1 MDVVWRCTLWYNR
14 YVQGAFLM
22 KLNYDRKSKDPT
34 YFIQVGIRNGKK
46 VTTKNVERIG
56 KHSELLKITD
66 DPLEYARQKVKE
78 YNDNLKNSRVEYNI
92 TIHFDDKVIN
102 RGNIVSRSTCRN
114 IGYLYLKEI
123 YSSLNLSGFFEKVCS
138 DRRIAFHPDMINM
151 VLAFSRILDPGS
163 KLHTLKNLSRFYG
176 DFDFSHQDILRFMDI
191 LEENYDEYL
200 SHLFESSNK
209 VIKRNTSV
217 CYFDCTNFYFE
228 KETEDEDVYDEITG
242 ELIKGLLKYGVSK
255 EHRPNPI
262 VQMGLFMDA
271 DGIPL
276 SMCINPGSDNESL
289 CTVPAEKK
297 MLKMFENKDII
308 YCADAGLG
316 YNDARVFNDFGG
328 RKFVVTQS
336 VKKLSNVLKQAVFN
350 DFDYR
355 FSQDGKP
362 MFLKAMKNF
371 DRTLT
376 ENRKYYDGYIYK
388 SIMVDKPVDLGLFE
402 IRQSK
407 NGKTRKVKS
416 KGTLKQ
422 RIIVTYSRKMA
433 EYQKTVR
440 NRQIERAKKILTAM
454 DPENFKKGPHDV
466 TRFIKSDKEKKNYS
480 LDEAR
485 IEEEAK
491 YDGFYAVATN
501 IFDMKETEVL
511 DIQSRRY
518 QIEDCFRILKT
529 NFSSRPVYHHKE
541 NRIKAHFLICYT
553 ALLIYRL
560 LEVKLDRNKTH
571 FTTGQIIET
580 LQNMN
585 VVNCSDMYYQSCYT
599 GSDVLDSLEQLFDL
613 KLNRKYYLPK
623 TLNKLKKI

>member
-1 MDVVWRCTLWYNR
+1 
-14 YVQGAFLM
+14 M

-66 DPLEYARQKVKE
+66 DPLEYAKQRVKE
-78 YNDNLKNSRVEYNI
+78 YNENIKNSKVEYNI
-92 TIHFDDKVIN
+92 TVNFDDKVIN
-102 RGNIVSRSTCRN
+102 QGNTVSKSTCKN
-114 IGYLYLKEI
+114 TGYFYLKEL
-123 YSSLNLSGFFEKVCS
+123 YSSLGISDFFDKVCS
-138 DRRIAFHPDMINM
+138 GRKIAFNPNMINM
-151 VLAFSRILDPGS
+151 VLTFSRILDPGS
-163 KLHTLKNLSRFYG
+163 KMHTLNNLTGFYG

-209 VIKRNTSV
+209 VIKRNTNV

-228 KETEDEDVYDEITG
+228 KESEDEDVYDEITG

-289 CTVPAEKK
+289 CAVPAEKK

-308 YCADAGLG
+308 YCSDAGLG
-316 YNDARVFNDFGG
+316 YNDTRLFNDFGG

-336 VKKLSNVLKQAVFN
+336 IKKLNSILKQAVFN
-350 DFDYR
+350 DYDYR

-362 MFLKAMKNF
+362 ASLETMKTF
-371 DRTLT
+371 DRTLK

-388 SIMVDKPVDLGLFE
+388 SIPVDKLVDLGLFE
-402 IRQSK
+402 VKQYK
-407 NGKTRKVKS
+407 NGKTKKVKS
-416 KGTLKQ
+416 KGNLKQ

-440 NRQIERAKKILTAM
+440 NRQIERAKKILANM
-454 DPENFKKGPHDV
+454 DPDNFKKGPNDV
-466 TRFIKSDKEKKNYS
+466 TRFIKSDKEKKNYY

-518 QIEDCFRILKT
+518 KIEDCFRVLKA
-529 NFSSRPVYHHKE
+529 NFSSRPVYHRKE

-571 FTTGQIIET
+571 FTTEQIIET

-585 VVNCSDMYYQSCYT
+585 VVNCSDMYYQACYT

-613 KLNRKYYLPK
+613 KLNRKYYQPK
-623 TLNKLKKI
+623 TLNKFKKI

>member
-1 MDVVWRCTLWYNR
+1 
-14 YVQGAFLM
+14 M

-66 DPLEYARQKVKE
+66 DPLEYAKQRVKE
-78 YNDNLKNSRVEYNI
+78 YNENIKNSKVEYNI
-92 TIHFDDKVIN
+92 TVNFDDKVIN
-102 RGNIVSRSTCRN
+102 QGNTVSKSTCKN
-114 IGYLYLKEI
+114 TGYFYLKEL
-123 YSSLNLSGFFEKVCS
+123 YSSLGISDFFDKVCS
-138 DRRIAFHPDMINM
+138 GRKIAFNPNMINM
-151 VLAFSRILDPGS
+151 VLTFSRILDPGS
-163 KLHTLKNLSRFYG
+163 KMHTLKNLTGFYG

-209 VIKRNTSV
+209 VIKRNTNV

-228 KETEDEDVYDEITG
+228 KESEDEDVYDEITG

-289 CTVPAEKK
+289 CAVPAEKK

-308 YCADAGLG
+308 YCSDAGLG
-316 YNDARVFNDFGG
+316 YNDTRLFNDFGG

-336 VKKLSNVLKQAVFN
+336 IKKLNSILKQAVFN
-350 DFDYR
+350 DYDYR
-355 FSQDGKP
+355 FSQGGKP
-362 MFLKAMKNF
+362 ASLETMKTF
-371 DRTLT
+371 DRTLK
-376 ENRKYYDGYIYK
+376 ENRNYYDGYIYK
-388 SIMVDKPVDLGLFE
+388 SIPVDKLVDLGLFE
-402 IRQSK
+402 VKQYK
-407 NGKTRKVKS
+407 NGKAKKIKS
-416 KGTLKQ
+416 KGNLKQ

-440 NRQIERAKKILTAM
+440 NRQIERAKKILANM
-454 DPENFKKGPHDV
+454 DPDNFKKGPNDV
-466 TRFIKSDKEKKNYS
+466 TRFIKSDKEKKNYY

-518 QIEDCFRILKT
+518 KIEDCFRVLKT
-529 NFSSRPVYHHKE
+529 NFSSRPVYHRKE
-541 NRIKAHFLICYT
+541 SRIKAHFLICYT

-560 LEVKLDRNKTH
+560 LEVKLDRNNTH
-571 FTTGQIIET
+571 FTTEQIIET

-585 VVNCSDMYYQSCYT
+585 VVNCSDMYYQACYT

-613 KLNRKYYLPK
+613 KLNRKYYQPK
-623 TLNKLKKI
+623 TLNKFKKI

>member
-1 MDVVWRCTLWYNR
+1 
-14 YVQGAFLM
+14 M

-66 DPLEYARQKVKE
+66 DPLEYAKQRVKE
-78 YNDNLKNSRVEYNI
+78 YNENIKNSKVEYNI
-92 TIHFDDKVIN
+92 TVNFDDKVIN
-102 RGNIVSRSTCRN
+102 QGNTVSKSTCKN
-114 IGYLYLKEI
+114 TGYFYLKEL
-123 YSSLNLSGFFEKVCS
+123 YSSLGISDFFDKVCS
-138 DRRIAFHPDMINM
+138 GRKIAFNPNMINM
-151 VLAFSRILDPGS
+151 VLTFSRILDPGS
-163 KLHTLKNLSRFYG
+163 KMHTLNNLTGFYG

-209 VIKRNTSV
+209 VIKRNTNV

-228 KETEDEDVYDEITG
+228 KESEDEDVYDEITG

-289 CTVPAEKK
+289 CAVPAEKK

-308 YCADAGLG
+308 YCSDAGLG
-316 YNDARVFNDFGG
+316 YNDTRLFNDFGG

-336 VKKLSNVLKQAVFN
+336 IKKLNSILKQAVFN
-350 DFDYR
+350 DYDYR

-362 MFLKAMKNF
+362 ASLETMKTF
-371 DRTLT
+371 DRTLK
-376 ENRKYYDGYIYK
+376 ENRNYYDGYIYK
-388 SIMVDKPVDLGLFE
+388 SIPVDKLVDLGLFE
-402 IRQSK
+402 VKQYK
-407 NGKTRKVKS
+407 NGKAKKIKS
-416 KGTLKQ
+416 KGNLKQ

-440 NRQIERAKKILTAM
+440 NRQIELAKKILANM
-454 DPENFKKGPHDV
+454 DPDNFKKGPNDV
-466 TRFIKSDKEKKNYS
+466 TRFIKSDKEKKNYY

-518 QIEDCFRILKT
+518 KIEDCFRVLKT
-529 NFSSRPVYHHKE
+529 NFSSRPVYHRKE
-541 NRIKAHFLICYT
+541 SRIKAHFLICYT

-571 FTTGQIIET
+571 FTTEQIIET

-585 VVNCSDMYYQSCYT
+585 VVNCSDMYYQACYT
-599 GSDVLDSLEQLFDL
+599 GSDVWDSLEQLFDL
-613 KLNRKYYLPK
+613 KLNRKYYQPK
-623 TLNKLKKI
+623 TLNKFKKI

>member
-1 MDVVWRCTLWYNR
+1 
-14 YVQGAFLM
+14 M

-78 YNDNLKNSRVEYNI
+78 YNDNLKNSRVEHNI

-102 RGNIVSRSTCRN
+102 RGNIVSSSTCRN

-123 YSSLNLSGFFEKVCS
+123 YSSLKLSGFFEKVCS

-209 VIKRNTSV
+209 AIKRNTSV

-289 CTVPAEKK
+289 CAVPAEKK
-297 MLKMFENKDII
+297 MLKMFENKDVI

-328 RKFVVTQS
+328 WKFVVTQS
-336 VKKLSNVLKQAVFN
+336 VKKLSDVLKQAVFN

-355 FSQDGKP
+355 FSQDGRP
-362 MFLKAMKNF
+362 MSLETMKSF

-388 SIMVDKPVDLGLFE
+388 SITVDKPVDLGLFE

-440 NRQIERAKKILTAM
+440 NRQIERAKKILVSM
-454 DPENFKKGPHDV
+454 DPESFKKGPHDV
-466 TRFIKSDKEKKNYS
+466 TRFIRSDKEKKNYS

-485 IEEEAK
+485 IEAEAQ

-511 DIQSRRY
+511 NIQSRRY

-585 VVNCSDMYYQSCYT
+585 VVNCSDMYYQACYT

-623 TLNKLKKI
+623 TLNKLKKNLRNNSSIQQFINSKNER

>member
-1 MDVVWRCTLWYNR
+1 
-14 YVQGAFLM
+14 M

-66 DPLEYARQKVKE
+66 DPLKYARQKVKE

-228 KETEDEDVYDEITG
+228 KENEDEDVYDEITG

-289 CTVPAEKK
+289 CAVPAEKK

-336 VKKLSNVLKQAVFN
+336 VKKLSDVLKQAVFN

-362 MFLKAMKNF
+362 MSLKAMKSF

-485 IEEEAK
+485 IEAEAQ

-501 IFDMKETEVL
+501 IFDMKETKVL

-541 NRIKAHFLICYT
+541 SRIKAHFLICYT

>member
-1 MDVVWRCTLWYNR
+1 
-14 YVQGAFLM
+14 M

-66 DPLEYARQKVKE
+66 DPLEYAKQRVKE
-78 YNDNLKNSRVEYNI
+78 YNENIKNSKVEYNI
-92 TIHFDDKVIN
+92 TVNFDDKVIN
-102 RGNIVSRSTCRN
+102 QGNTVSKSTCKN
-114 IGYLYLKEI
+114 TGYFYLKEL
-123 YSSLNLSGFFEKVCS
+123 YSSLGISDFFDKVCS
-138 DRRIAFHPDMINM
+138 GRKIAFNPNMINM
-151 VLAFSRILDPGS
+151 VLTFSRILDPGS
-163 KLHTLKNLSRFYG
+163 KMHTLNNLTGFYG

-209 VIKRNTSV
+209 VIKRNTNV

-228 KETEDEDVYDEITG
+228 KESEDEDVYDEITG

-289 CTVPAEKK
+289 CAVPAEKK

-308 YCADAGLG
+308 YCSDAGLG
-316 YNDARVFNDFGG
+316 YNDTRLFNDFGG

-336 VKKLSNVLKQAVFN
+336 IKKLNSILKQAVFN
-350 DFDYR
+350 DYDYR

-362 MFLKAMKNF
+362 ASLETMKTF
-371 DRTLT
+371 DRTLK
-376 ENRKYYDGYIYK
+376 EYRNYYDGYIYK
-388 SIMVDKPVDLGLFE
+388 SIPVDKLVDLGLFE
-402 IRQSK
+402 VKQYK
-407 NGKTRKVKS
+407 NGKTKKVKS
-416 KGTLKQ
+416 KGNLKQ

-440 NRQIERAKKILTAM
+440 NRQIERAKKILANM
-454 DPENFKKGPHDV
+454 DPDNFKKGPNDV
-466 TRFIKSDKEKKNYS
+466 TRFIKSDKEKKNYH

-518 QIEDCFRILKT
+518 KIEDCFRVLKT

-571 FTTGQIIET
+571 FTTEQIIET
-580 LQNMN
+580 LQNMS
-585 VVNCSDMYYQSCYT
+585 VVNCSDMYYQACYT

-613 KLNRKYYLPK
+613 KLNRKYYQPK
-623 TLNKLKKI
+623 TLNKFKKI

>member
-1 MDVVWRCTLWYNR
+1 MDVVWRCTLWYND

-66 DPLEYARQKVKE
+66 DPLKYARQKVKE

-102 RGNIVSRSTCRN
+102 RGNIVSSSTCRN

-123 YSSLNLSGFFEKVCS
+123 YSSLKLSGFFEKVCS

-163 KLHTLKNLSRFYG
+163 KLHTLKNLSHFYG

-336 VKKLSNVLKQAVFN
+336 VKKLSDVLKQAVFN

-355 FSQDGKP
+355 FSQDGRP
-362 MFLKAMKNF
+362 MSLEAMKSF

-416 KGTLKQ
+416 KGILKQ

-485 IEEEAK
+485 IEAEAQ

-560 LEVKLDRNKTH
+560 LEVKLNRNKTH
-571 FTTGQIIET
+571 YTTGQIIET

>member
-1 MDVVWRCTLWYNR
+1 
-14 YVQGAFLM
+14 M

-66 DPLEYARQKVKE
+66 DPLEYAKQRVKE
-78 YNDNLKNSRVEYNI
+78 YNENIKNSKVEYNI
-92 TIHFDDKVIN
+92 TVNFDDKVIN
-102 RGNIVSRSTCRN
+102 QGNTVSKSTCKN
-114 IGYLYLKEI
+114 IGYFYLKEL
-123 YSSLNLSGFFEKVCS
+123 YSSLGISDFFDKVCS
-138 DRRIAFHPDMINM
+138 GRKIAFNPNMINM
-151 VLAFSRILDPGS
+151 VLTFSRILDPGS
-163 KLHTLKNLSRFYG
+163 KMHTLKNLTGFYG

-209 VIKRNTSV
+209 VIKRNTNV

-228 KETEDEDVYDEITG
+228 KESEDEDVYDEITG

-289 CTVPAEKK
+289 CAVPAEKK

-308 YCADAGLG
+308 YCSDAGLG
-316 YNDARVFNDFGG
+316 YNDTRLFNGFCG

-336 VKKLSNVLKQAVFN
+336 IKKLNSILKQAVFN
-350 DFDYR
+350 DYDYS

-362 MFLKAMKNF
+362 ASLETMKTF
-371 DRTLT
+371 DRTLK

-388 SIMVDKPVDLGLFE
+388 SIPVDKLVDLGLFE
-402 IRQSK
+402 VKQYK
-407 NGKTRKVKS
+407 NGKTKKVKS
-416 KGTLKQ
+416 KGNLKQ

-440 NRQIERAKKILTAM
+440 SRQIERAKKILANM
-454 DPENFKKGPHDV
+454 DPDNFKKGPNDV
-466 TRFIKSDKEKKNYS
+466 TRFIKSDKEKKNYY

-518 QIEDCFRILKT
+518 KIEDCFRVLKT
-529 NFSSRPVYHHKE
+529 NFSSRPVYHRKE

-571 FTTGQIIET
+571 FTTEQIIET

-585 VVNCSDMYYQSCYT
+585 VVNCSDMYYQACYT

-613 KLNRKYYLPK
+613 KLSRKYYQPK
-623 TLNKLKKI
+623 TLNKFKKI

>member
-1 MDVVWRCTLWYNR
+1 
-14 YVQGAFLM
+14 
-22 KLNYDRKSKDPT
+22 
-34 YFIQVGIRNGKK
+34 
-46 VTTKNVERIG
+46 
-56 KHSELLKITD
+56 
-66 DPLEYARQKVKE
+66 
-78 YNDNLKNSRVEYNI
+78 
-92 TIHFDDKVIN
+92 
-102 RGNIVSRSTCRN
+102 
-114 IGYLYLKEI
+114 
-123 YSSLNLSGFFEKVCS
+123 
-138 DRRIAFHPDMINM
+138 M
-151 VLAFSRILDPGS
+151 VLTFSRILDPGS
-163 KLHTLKNLSRFYG
+163 KMHTLKNLTGFYG

-209 VIKRNTSV
+209 VIKRNTNV

-228 KETEDEDVYDEITG
+228 KESEDEDVYDEITG

-289 CTVPAEKK
+289 CAVPAEKK

-308 YCADAGLG
+308 YCSDAGLG
-316 YNDARVFNDFGG
+316 YNDTRLFNDFGG

-336 VKKLSNVLKQAVFN
+336 IKKLNSILKQVVFN
-350 DFDYR
+350 DYDYR

-362 MFLKAMKNF
+362 ASLETMKTF
-371 DRTLT
+371 DRTLK
-376 ENRKYYDGYIYK
+376 ENRNYYDGYIYK
-388 SIMVDKPVDLGLFE
+388 SIPVDKLVDLGLFE
-402 IRQSK
+402 VKQCK
-407 NGKTRKVKS
+407 NGKTKKVKS
-416 KGTLKQ
+416 KGNLKQ

-440 NRQIERAKKILTAM
+440 NRQIERAKKILANM
-454 DPENFKKGPHDV
+454 DPDNFKKGPNDV
-466 TRFIKSDKEKKNYS
+466 TRFIKSDKEKKNYY

-518 QIEDCFRILKT
+518 KIEDCFRVLKT
-529 NFSSRPVYHHKE
+529 NFSSRPVYHRKE
-541 NRIKAHFLICYT
+541 NRINAHFLICYT

-571 FTTGQIIET
+571 FTTEQIIET

-585 VVNCSDMYYQSCYT
+585 VVNCSDMYYQACYT

-613 KLNRKYYLPK
+613 KLNRKYYQPK
-623 TLNKLKKI
+623 ALNKFKKM

>member
-1 MDVVWRCTLWYNR
+1 
-14 YVQGAFLM
+14 M
-22 KLNYDRKSKDPT
+22 K
-34 YFIQVGIRNGKK
+34 
-46 VTTKNVERIG
+46 
-56 KHSELLKITD
+56 EL
-66 DPLEYARQKVKE
+66 
-78 YNDNLKNSRVEYNI
+78 
-92 TIHFDDKVIN
+92 
-102 RGNIVSRSTCRN
+102 
-114 IGYLYLKEI
+114 
-123 YSSLNLSGFFEKVCS
+123 YSSLGISDFFDKVCS
-138 DRRIAFHPDMINM
+138 GRKIAFNPNMINM
-151 VLAFSRILDPGS
+151 VLTFSRILDPGS
-163 KLHTLKNLSRFYG
+163 KMHTLNNLTGFYG

-191 LEENYDEYL
+191 LEENYDEYI

-209 VIKRNTSV
+209 VIKRNTNV

-228 KETEDEDVYDEITG
+228 KESEDEDVYDEITG

-262 VQMGLFMDA
+262 VQMGLFMDG

-289 CTVPAEKK
+289 CAVPAEKK

-308 YCADAGLG
+308 YCSDAGLG
-316 YNDARVFNDFGG
+316 YNDTRLFNDFGG

-336 VKKLSNVLKQAVFN
+336 IKKLNNILKQAVFN
-350 DFDYR
+350 DYDYR

-362 MFLKAMKNF
+362 ASLEAMKTF
-371 DRTLT
+371 DRTLQ

-388 SIMVDKPVDLGLFE
+388 SIPVDKLVDLGLFE
-402 IRQSK
+402 VKQYK
-407 NGKTRKVKS
+407 NGKTKNVKS
-416 KGTLKQ
+416 KGNLKQ

-440 NRQIERAKKILTAM
+440 NRQIERAKKILANM
-454 DPENFKKGPHDV
+454 DPDNFKKGPNDV
-466 TRFIKSDKEKKNYS
+466 TRFIKSDKEKKNYY

-518 QIEDCFRILKT
+518 KIEDCFRVLKT
-529 NFSSRPVYHHKE
+529 NFSSRPVYHRKE
-541 NRIKAHFLICYT
+541 NRIKAHFLTCYT

-571 FTTGQIIET
+571 FTTEQIIET

-585 VVNCSDMYYQSCYT
+585 VVNCSDMYYQACYT

-613 KLNRKYYLPK
+613 KLNRKYYQPK
-623 TLNKLKKI
+623 TLNKFKKI

>member
-1 MDVVWRCTLWYNR
+1 
-14 YVQGAFLM
+14 M

-66 DPLEYARQKVKE
+66 DPLEYAKQRVKE
-78 YNDNLKNSRVEYNI
+78 YNENIKNSKVEYNI
-92 TIHFDDKVIN
+92 TVNFDDKVIN
-102 RGNIVSRSTCRN
+102 QGNTVSKSTCKN
-114 IGYLYLKEI
+114 TGYFYLKEL
-123 YSSLNLSGFFEKVCS
+123 YSSLGISDFFDKVCS
-138 DRRIAFHPDMINM
+138 GRKIAFNPNMINM
-151 VLAFSRILDPGS
+151 VLTFSRILDPGS
-163 KLHTLKNLSRFYG
+163 KMHTLKNLTGFYG

-209 VIKRNTSV
+209 VIKRNTNV

-228 KETEDEDVYDEITG
+228 KESEDEDVYDEITG

-289 CTVPAEKK
+289 CAVPAEKK

-308 YCADAGLG
+308 YCSDAGLG
-316 YNDARVFNDFGG
+316 YNGTRLFNDFGG

-336 VKKLSNVLKQAVFN
+336 IKKLNSILKQAVFN
-350 DFDYR
+350 DYDYR

-362 MFLKAMKNF
+362 ASLETMKTF
-371 DRTLT
+371 DRTLK

-388 SIMVDKPVDLGLFE
+388 SIPVDKLVDLGLFE
-402 IRQSK
+402 VKQYK
-407 NGKTRKVKS
+407 NGKTKKVKS
-416 KGTLKQ
+416 KGNLKQ

-440 NRQIERAKKILTAM
+440 NRQIEHAKKILANM
-454 DPENFKKGPHDV
+454 DPDNFKKGPNDV
-466 TRFIKSDKEKKNYS
+466 TRFIKSDKEKKNYY

-511 DIQSRRY
+511 DI
-518 QIEDCFRILKT
+518 
-529 NFSSRPVYHHKE
+529 
-541 NRIKAHFLICYT
+541 
-553 ALLIYRL
+553 
-560 LEVKLDRNKTH
+560 
-571 FTTGQIIET
+571 
-580 LQNMN
+580 
-585 VVNCSDMYYQSCYT
+585 
-599 GSDVLDSLEQLFDL
+599 
-613 KLNRKYYLPK
+613 
-623 TLNKLKKI
+623 

>member
-1 MDVVWRCTLWYNR
+1 
-14 YVQGAFLM
+14 M

-66 DPLEYARQKVKE
+66 DPLEYAKQRVKE
-78 YNDNLKNSRVEYNI
+78 YNENIKNSKVEYNI
-92 TIHFDDKVIN
+92 TVNFDDKVIN
-102 RGNIVSRSTCRN
+102 QGNTVSKSTCKN
-114 IGYLYLKEI
+114 TGYFYLKKL
-123 YSSLNLSGFFEKVCS
+123 YSSLGISDFFDKVCS
-138 DRRIAFHPDMINM
+138 GRRIAFNPNMINM
-151 VLAFSRILDPGS
+151 VLTFSRILDPGS
-163 KLHTLKNLSRFYG
+163 KMHTLKNLTGFYG

-209 VIKRNTSV
+209 VIKRNTNV

-228 KETEDEDVYDEITG
+228 KESEDEDVYDEITG

-289 CTVPAEKK
+289 CAVPAEKK

-308 YCADAGLG
+308 YCSDAGLG
-316 YNDARVFNDFGG
+316 YNDTRLFNDFGG

-336 VKKLSNVLKQAVFN
+336 IKKLNSILKQAVFN
-350 DFDYR
+350 DYDYR

-362 MFLKAMKNF
+362 ASLESMKTF
-371 DRTLT
+371 DRTSK

-388 SIMVDKPVDLGLFE
+388 SIPVDKLVDLGLFE
-402 IRQSK
+402 VKQYK
-407 NGKTRKVKS
+407 NGKTKKVKS
-416 KGTLKQ
+416 KGILKQ

-440 NRQIERAKKILTAM
+440 NRQIERAKKILANM
-454 DPENFKKGPHDV
+454 DPDNFKKGPNDV
-466 TRFIKSDKEKKNYS
+466 TRFIKSDKEKKNYY

-501 IFDMKETEVL
+501 IFDMKETEIL

-518 QIEDCFRILKT
+518 KIEDCFRVLKT
-529 NFSSRPVYHHKE
+529 NFSSRPVYHRKE
-541 NRIKAHFLICYT
+541 SRIKAHFLICYT

-571 FTTGQIIET
+571 FTTEQIIET

-585 VVNCSDMYYQSCYT
+585 VVNCSDIYYQACYT

-613 KLNRKYYLPK
+613 KLNRKYYQPK
-623 TLNKLKKI
+623 TLNKLKKM